1 MISDKW
7 YCVKEGYAGTAM
19 PAPAVNQVAPPYK
32 SPQQKYGLRSL
43 SMDTPHVIQTRTKH
57 LSWLLNTHPVIQA
70 PTPNAGG
77 DRASWTWVVPPSSD
91 LESELAV
98 EEERIQ
104 RYGGNDP
111 ADPPPKSPDRRA
123 SSTFT
128 RDRQSRRFSTMT
140 RASTSALVHPEE
152 INWDGPDD
160 PTNPQN
166 WSDRRK
172 WGITFVIVLMT
183 VCATFASSAPSIAT
197 PFIVADFHTSREV
210 GDLIT
215 SMFLLGYVLG
225 PLFWGPGSELFGRRP
240 IFIFTMSVY
249 TILHLGLGLAKNM
262 QTILVMRFLGGF
274 FGVAPLVNAGGLI
287 ADIWNVEKRGTAVS
301 LFALGVFVGPVS
313 GPLVG
318 AYIIEGGLVWRW
330 VFWVMMIF
338 SGTCTVMTIIF
349 LPETYAPVILYKK
362 VKALRKA
369 DPAESKHL
377 FAAYE
382 KQDWSIGGVLN
393 RTLFRPFQM
402 LFGELILFLVTIYLS
417 VVYGV
422 LYALFQAFP
431 IIFRKRGLTIGQNGL
446 VFISVGIGSALG
458 TALNIYI
465 SRNYPKLIKTW
476 RGFPPPEER
485 LLGAMVGCCAFV
497 IGIFWLGW
505 SGQYTSVPWYVPAMS
520 GIVLG
525 FSVCII
531 FISFL
536 AYLVETYLMYSASA
550 FAANTIVRSLFAAA
564 FPLFTVQFFTNL
576 GINWAATLLGGIGL
590 LLLPS
595 PFLFYKY
602 GARIRANSKF
612 APCLDL
618 KIAKVIAQETEMQTV
633 KIGSLAEGDAD
644 ETGAA
649 GQAEKVSV

>member
-1 MISDKW
+1 
-7 YCVKEGYAGTAM
+7 
-19 PAPAVNQVAPPYK
+19 
-32 SPQQKYGLRSL
+32 
-43 SMDTPHVIQTRTKH
+43 MDTPHHIPTRTKH
-57 LSWLLNTHPVIQA
+57 LSWLLETHPVIQA
-70 PTPNAGG
+70 PNPDFGVG
-77 DRASWTWVVPPSSD
+77 DRRSSWTWLDQDPMSLSD
-91 LESELAV
+91 LDDELAV
-98 EEERIQ
+98 EAERIQ

-111 ADPPPKSPDRRA
+111 EDPPP
-123 SSTFT
+123 
-128 RDRQSRRFSTMT
+128 RRFSIDSRNPEAAEAPNRRMSTRRMSTRRMSTMT
-140 RASTSALVHPEE
+140 KATRRMSVMSRATVLLDPEE
-152 INWDGPDD
+152 LNWDGPDD

-166 WSDRRK
+166 WTDRRK

-183 VCATFASSAPSIAT
+183 VCGTFASSAPTVAT
-197 PFIVADFHTSREV
+197 RFIIADFGISREV

-225 PLFWGPGSELFGRRP
+225 PFFWGPGSELVGRRP
-240 IFIFTMSVY
+240 VFLFTMSVY
-249 TILHLGLGLAKNM
+249 TILHLGLALAKNI
-262 QTILVMRFLGGF
+262 QTMLVIRFFGGF

-313 GPLVG
+313 GPLVSG
-318 AYIIEGGLVWRW
+318 YILQSGLEWQW

-338 SGTCTVMTIIF
+338 SGFCSAVTIIF
-349 LPETYAPVILYKK
+349 LPETYAPVILLKK

-369 DPAESKHL
+369 DPHGNKHL
-377 FAAYE
+377 FAAHE
-382 KQDWSIGGVLN
+382 KQDWSIGGVLS
-393 RTLFRPFQM
+393 RTLFRPFKM
-402 LFGELILFLVTIYLS
+402 LVGESILLFVTIYLS

-431 IIFRKRGLTIGQNGL
+431 IIFLKRGFTIGQNGL
-446 VFISVGIGSALG
+446 VFLSVGIGSASG
-458 TALNIYI
+458 TALNIFI
-465 SRNYPKLIKTW
+465 SRHYPKLIKAW

-485 LLGAMVGCCAFV
+485 LLGAMVGCTTFV

-505 SGQYTSVPWYVPAMS
+505 SGQYASVPWYVPALS
-520 GIVLG
+520 GVVLG

-536 AYLVETYLMYSASA
+536 SYLVETYLMYSASA

-576 GINWAATLLGGIGL
+576 GVNWAATILGGVGL
-590 LLLPS
+590 LLLLPV

-618 KIAKVIAQETEMQTV
+618 KIAKVM
-633 KIGSLAEGDAD
+633 AE
-644 ETGAA
+644 EAA
-649 GQAEKVSV
+649 AAEKTTTIADLSDHPGTGKEKDMV